1 MGTEMRVI
9 AMALKDL
16 SHAQS
21 NWVAREGNVKQEA
34 TPKADKSSYTNEPT
48 MFDKLICFLSG
59 TSYTGGSEFDANGK
73 CQVKGKPIER
83 NMRMR

>member
-1 MGTEMRVI
+1 MGTEARAI
-9 AMALKDL
+9 AVALKDL

-21 NWVAREGNVKQEA
+21 NWVASEGNVKQEA
-34 TPKADKSSYTNEPT
+34 TPKTDKSSYTNEPT
-48 MFDKLICFLSG
+48 MLDKFFCFVSG